1 MTLREGDEHV
11 EAGDSSL
18 FVADTADSDPN
29 IFGSTEVKVVSVHD
43 CALHEPPNQHVSKS
57 PQETR
62 KRNSKKRFKKLPLKK
77 TANSSDVT
85 NEVESLDMQ
94 NLPSEI
100 EEKMENEDVVV
111 IEKSEGKLQECEAK
125 LKDASGKDQEKPK
138 DKKKKKGS
146 RALLEN
152 SNMESQDQIVTNDIN
167 HQAERKDAK
176 KGKKK
181 RSIGKEEELDEVFEV
196 ESSGEDVFQSEA
208 RRKSEEK
215 KTKHSPIQEKSQR
228 KSNQKLSHTKTSK
241 SGSGNVPLTT
251 GEDEMKGQPEPKEQ
265 TSQKKPVASTAGEM
279 SSTSEKSSKKESV
292 ITEDKG
298 EQLGD
303 MSFLININ
311 SQISM
316 FVADAS
322 QQERELQPMTAR
334 ERNDVY
340 KVTQLY
346 KLRARIGT
354 KTENNLTTVRLSK
367 QADTRMPKPGRVD
380 SLLSELSIAACKE
393 AVKDSPKNHGKRKH
407 PTSVEGNEQT
417 AAEDSLDQAVPPK
430 KKLSRLSRASKV
442 HVWIRR
448 NMMHVTLKG
457 VVIIQTVTAVVHWT
471 FVFSNILYTI
481 ILKSCSI
488 Q

>member
-1 MTLREGDEHV
+1 M

-18 FVADTADSDPN
+18 FVAEQNAEDSDPN

-43 CALHEPPNQHVSKS
+43 GALHEPPNQHVSKS

-62 KRNSKKRFKKLPLKK
+62 KGNSKKRFKKLALKK
-77 TANSSDVT
+77 TANYSEVT
-85 NEVESLDMQ
+85 NEVKSLDMQ

-100 EEKMENEDVVV
+100 EEKMEYEDVMV

-125 LKDASGKDQEKPK
+125 LKDTSGKDPEKPK

-181 RSIGKEEELDEVFEV
+181 RSVDKEEELDEVFQV
-196 ESSGEDVFQSEA
+196 ESSGEDVFQSET
-208 RRKSEEK
+208 RRKSREK
-215 KTKHSPIQEKSQR
+215 KTEHSPIQEKSQR
-228 KSNQKLSHTKTSK
+228 KSNQKLSRTKKSK
-241 SGSGNVPLTT
+241 SGSGNVPLKT
-251 GEDEMKGQPEPKEQ
+251 GEDEMKGQPKEQ
-265 TSQKKPVASTAGEM
+265 TSQKKPVDSTAGEM
-279 SSTSEKSSKKESV
+279 STTSEKSSKKESI
-292 ITEDKG
+292 ITEDKD

-417 AAEDSLDQAVPPK
+417 AAEDTCSLDQDVPPK

-442 HVWIRR
+442 HV
-448 NMMHVTLKG
+448 
-457 VVIIQTVTAVVHWT
+457 
-471 FVFSNILYTI
+471 
-481 ILKSCSI
+481 
-488 Q
+488 